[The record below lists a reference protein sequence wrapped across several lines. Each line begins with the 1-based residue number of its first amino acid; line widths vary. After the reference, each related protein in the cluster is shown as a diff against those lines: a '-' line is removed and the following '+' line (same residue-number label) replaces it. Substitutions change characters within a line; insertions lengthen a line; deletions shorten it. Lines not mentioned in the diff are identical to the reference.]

1 MKAAAAFAEAFERGM
16 SRAQNCPGARFPC
29 LPATNPSATQYV
41 MVTLEVPKAFFINM
55 HSGGYVRHCA
65 KVAFEH
71 WQFYLKLNIPVCQV
85 PLADLEQPVRM
96 LSKLTWV
103 TFDAKVE
110 KVIEPPSAASLALG
124 TAARLAEQLARVSG
138 SPAEAEAA

>member
-1 MKAAAAFAEAFERGM
+1 M
-16 SRAQNCPGARFPC
+16 
-29 LPATNPSATQYV
+29 
-41 MVTLEVPKAFFINM
+41 
-55 HSGGYVRHCA
+55 
-65 KVAFEH
+65 
-71 WQFYLKLNIPVCQV
+71 

-124 TAARLAEQLARVSG
+124 IAARLAEQLARVSG
-138 SPAEAEAA
+138 SPAEAEAAEAEAEEEQAAP